1 MKTPRSDIWSRLK
14 QAEKRLESLSR
25 QFQRLESQKKGYL
38 QEIMRGGQL
47 FREMKKADQ
56 AMKEKGLAISKAKEE
71 VGHLRAQLEG
81 QLGGFRKDLIEEK
94 QRELNDY
101 MNQRAR
107 YLKRIGELEIEIS
120 RYRYLVTGK
129 KDRRLVDV
137 NDPLPSEIPHQEEF
151 APIDEVIGH
160 IKLDIH
166 RIIRMSSEEL
176 LKEYLAREGEGNEKP
191 GGKGKKKGKAAGLH
205 S

>member
-1 MKTPRSDIWSRLK
+1 MKSAGSDIWSRVK

-47 FREMKKADQ
+47 FREVKKADQ
-56 AMKEKGLAISKAKEE
+56 AIKEKSLAISKVKEE
-71 VGHLRAQLEG
+71 VSHLRAQLEG

-94 QRELNDY
+94 QRELSDY
-101 MNQRAR
+101 MDQRAR

-137 NDPLPSEIPHQEEF
+137 KDPLPSEIPHQEEF

-166 RIIRMSSEEL
+166 RIIRMSSGEL
-176 LKEYLAREGEGNEKP
+176 LKEYLAREGEGNQKP
-191 GGKGKKKGKAAGLH
+191 PSKGKKKGKGAGLR